1 MADRPVF
8 GLILA
13 GGSGTR
19 FWPLSR
25 DHRPKQLLKLL
36 DDETL
41 LEKAARRLE
50 AVIPR
55 QNLLVL
61 TNEAQAGAVREVLPD
76 LPEENVLTEPEK
88 RDTAPA
94 LALGIAAVARQS
106 PEAVMVVIPADQLIR
121 DEEEF
126 VRIIR
131 AAIEAAVASD
141 ALVTLGIKPTWA
153 CPSYGYIERGPR
165 SSISGYQNSI
175 PVHDVLK
182 FREKPN
188 ADLAEQ
194 FFESGGYSW
203 NAGIFIWTVPSV
215 IRELTLHF
223 PELAD
228 FVSELRKSRDFS
240 ATVAKQFPRLT
251 RISIDYALMEKA
263 ARVLNIEADFG
274 WDDVGSW
281 ISIGKYLD
289 QSSGDNASR
298 GDVTML
304 DCYNNVVFSNT
315 GRRVAMLG
323 VHDLIIVDTGD
334 AILIADKDEADRVKK
349 LVEQMPPELH

>member
-1 MADRPVF
+1 MSDPAVY

-25 DHRPKQLLKLL
+25 DDRPKQLLRLF

-50 AVIPR
+50 ALIPR
-55 QNLLVL
+55 ENLIVL
-61 TNEAQAGAVREVLPD
+61 TNAAQEASVRAILPD
-76 LPEENVLTEPEK
+76 LPAVNVISEPER

-94 LALGIAAVARQS
+94 LALGIAAVARRS

-121 DEEEF
+121 DEAGF
-126 VRIIR
+126 VRII
-131 AAIEAAVASD
+131 EAAVEAARASD
-141 ALVTLGIKPTWA
+141 ALVTLGIKPTWG

-165 SSISGYQNSI
+165 ASISGYRHEI
-175 PVHDVLK
+175 PVHEVLR
-182 FREKPN
+182 FREKPD

-194 FFESGGYSW
+194 YFESGAYSW
-203 NAGIFIWTVPSV
+203 NAGIFIWTVPAV
-215 IRELTLHF
+215 IRELTRHC

-228 FVSELRKSRDFS
+228 FVSELRHSRDFA
-240 ATVAKQFPRLT
+240 ATLAKQFPALT

-263 ARVLNIEADFG
+263 ARVLNIEADIG
-274 WDDVGSW
+274 WDDVGGW
-281 ISIGKYLD
+281 ISIGKYLE
-289 QSSGDNASR
+289 QATGDNAVR
-298 GDVTML
+298 GPVTLL
-304 DCYNNVVFSNT
+304 DCYNNVVFGAS
-315 GRRVAMLG
+315 GRRVALLG
-323 VHDLIIVDTGD
+323 VHDLIVVETAD

-349 LVEQMPPELH
+349 LVDQMPPDLR